1 MQSKDFSDRRE
12 DDMKRFGV
20 EETCSFVILYG
31 TEFRLKMM
39 SLVGEYKQPMYSSCY
54 AMMTVTAQCREERDA
69 WVKALQ
75 YVMHGNNFRT
85 HLVLRRCVPVCTC
98 S

>member
-1 MQSKDFSDRRE
+1 MVRAHYWYIYITLQLANIREIQEVRLGLRSKDFSDRRE

-39 SLVGEYKQPMYSSCY
+39 SLVGEYK
-54 AMMTVTAQCREERDA
+54 
-69 WVKALQ
+69 WL
-75 YVMHGNNFRT
+75 
-85 HLVLRRCVPVCTC
+85 L
-98 S
+98 